1 MGVASALQVANLKA
15 TLRQRCILSPIPAN
29 SMQRCKLHLLRPKIE
44 LKVPGCNNVAA
55 TLQLQPTIKTS
66 MQPSCNV
73 ASCIV
78 RNQKLSWK
86 CQVAT
91 TLLHRCNC
99 NRLLQPPCNDVASC
113 TVCNQKLNRQYEVT
127 TTLLK
132 RCNYNQL
139 LQPLCKVTATLQTAP
154 YVTEYWVE
162 NLKLQQRCYYV
173 AIATNY

>member
-29 SMQRCKLHLLRPKIE
+29 SMQRCKLHLMRPKIE
-44 LKVPGCNNVAA
+44 LKVPCCNNVAA

-91 TLLHRCNC
+91 TLLHICNC

-113 TVCNQKLNRQYEVT
+113 TVCNQNWID
-127 TTLLK
+127 
-132 RCNYNQL
+132 NM
-139 LQPLCKVTATLQTAP
+139 
-154 YVTEYWVE
+154 
-162 NLKLQQRCYYV
+162 KLQQRCWNV
-173 AIATNY
+173 AITTSYCNLYAKLRQRCKLHRM